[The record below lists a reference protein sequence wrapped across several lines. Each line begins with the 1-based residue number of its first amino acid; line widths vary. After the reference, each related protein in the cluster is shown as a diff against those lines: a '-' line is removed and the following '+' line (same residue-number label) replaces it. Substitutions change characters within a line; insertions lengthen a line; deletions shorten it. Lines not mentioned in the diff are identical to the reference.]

1 MTAATPSSFFPGMGD
16 LPADNPMLSGMALM
30 RQVWGGLSG
39 AGQLAQGL
47 PLSPTLDA
55 QELARRID
63 ELRTV
68 ENWLNLNLSL
78 LRSTIQGME
87 VQRATISTLQSF
99 LGGAVP
105 GADASARP
113 ASPDVPP
120 KPQAGQAAQDN
131 AEAASEDPAAQAA
144 QAWWSLLQ
152 QQFQGFAAAASAAAA
167 PVQAAAESVKAVA
180 APAASAA
187 PPAAAPQKRAA
198 RPASKRAAPAKQTS
212 APAQR
217 SRKS

>member
-55 QELARRID
+55 QELARRIE

-99 LGGAVP
+99 LGGAAP
-105 GADASARP
+105 AAETARP
-113 ASPDVPP
+113 AAPETA
-120 KPQAGQAAQDN
+120 PQPEARADATEN
-131 AEAASEDPAAQAA
+131 AAEAGEDPAAQAA

-167 PVQAAAESVKAVA
+167 PVQAAAETVKAAAQAAPSVA
-180 APAASAA
+180 APKK
-187 PPAAAPQKRAA
+187 PAAKPAAKRTAA
-198 RPASKRAAPAKQTS
+198 AKSATAPAKRARTS
-212 APAQR
+212 
-217 SRKS
+217 S

>member
-1 MTAATPSSFFPGMGD
+1 MTAAMPSSFFPGMGD

-30 RQVWGGLSG
+30 RQVWGGMSG

-78 LRSTIQGME
+78 LRSTIQGLE

-99 LGGAVP
+99 LGGTAP
-105 GADASARP
+105 GAETAAQP
-113 ASPDVPP
+113 VPP
-120 KPQAGQAAQDN
+120 AAEPSAAAGATGAAG
-131 AEAASEDPAAQAA
+131 AADEDPAAQAA

-167 PVQAAAESVKAVA
+167 PVQAAAATAKPAE
-180 APAASAA
+180 PAAS
-187 PPAAAPQKRAA
+187 PAAAPGKRAA
-198 RPASKRAAPAKQTS
+198 RPAAKRAAPAKAA
-212 APAQR
+212 APAKRARR
-217 SRKS
+217 S